1 MSINKILVSA
11 AIVLGASVGI
21 AAPASADPNP
31 ASAGTNPFGA
41 LSCSSCRETAPAGS
55 PVLKDEIHRGIGAG
69 LSVSLPGLPHRPG
82 PDNGNAGAAKS

>member
-41 LSCSSCRETAPAGS
+41 LSCSCRETAPADS
-55 PVLKDEIHRGIGAG
+55 PVLKDEIHRGIREG
-69 LSVSLPGLPHRPG
+69 LSVLLPGLPHRPG